1 MPMYVRHTRSAKMSE
16 LDPRLRDQLIAH
28 AESRH
33 INLTDVRL
41 WVTHSEN
48 PPADSGFG
56 KLLRRRANPTDPD
69 IEHDTVIVLHRTHIV
84 IAVDGAKRGTS
95 VLSVPLIQASIA
107 TGAGIPATVAK
118 GVGESSGFTITGF
131 GGDVRPGSFYVGLG
145 VEPAAAECFTAVES
159 AITLAKNPPS
169 R

>member
-1 MPMYVRHTRSAKMSE
+1 MYVRHTRSVQMNE
-16 LDPRLRDQLIAH
+16 LDSRVRDELIAH
-28 AESRH
+28 AESRQ
-33 INLTDVRL
+33 INLTDVRVWL
-41 WVTHSEN
+41 THSEN

-69 IEHDTVIVLHRTHIV
+69 VEHDTVLVLHWTHIV

-107 TGAGIPATVAK
+107 TGAGLPATVGK

-131 GGDVRPGSFYVGLG
+131 GGDVRPGSFYVGMG
-145 VEPAAAECFTAVES
+145 VEPAAGDCFTAVES
-159 AITLAKNPPS
+159 AITVAKNPPS